1 MKNNNFLS
9 GIKSAARNI
18 KFGVKKHS
26 PEILIISGIVGLVG
40 AGVLACRATTK
51 VQQILNER
59 SEQLES
65 VDVLKNEGRPYYDAA
80 KTEYSTDDAK
90 KDRIIIHVKSGLKI
104 ARLYAPA
111 VVLGVTSAI
120 SILAGHNILSKRNA
134 ALAAAYATVEGS
146 FNEYRKRVA
155 ERFGEEVDNELK
167 FGVKAKQITETVT
180 DENGKEK
187 HVKKT
192 VNAADSN
199 LGGSPYTFIFDEKT
213 SPSVFESDIDYTLMR
228 LRCEQQ
234 YANDILTARGYLPLN
249 EVLDRLGLKTS
260 KMGQIVGWAA
270 GESGDGFVDFGAKE
284 LDVDT
289 INGVEKKIVLDFNC
303 QGNILDLI

>member
-9 GIKSAARNI
+9 SIKTAARNI
-18 KFGVKKHS
+18 KFGAKKHS

-40 AGVLACRATTK
+40 AGVLACCATTK
-51 VQQILNER
+51 AQDILIER
-59 SEQLES
+59 KTQLGS
-65 VDVLKNEGRPYYDAA
+65 VDILENDEHEADYTAEDAR
-80 KTEYSTDDAK
+80 
-90 KDRIIIHVKSGLKI
+90 KDRIIITVKSGLKI

-111 VVLGVTSAI
+111 VLLGVTSAI

-134 ALAAAYATVEGS
+134 ALAAAYATVESS

-155 ERFGEEVDNELK
+155 ERFGEDVDNELK

-192 VNAADSN
+192 VKVADGD
-199 LGGSPYTFIFDEKT
+199 LGNSPYAFIFDEQT
-213 SPSVFESDIDYTLMR
+213 ARSVYESDHDYMLMR
-228 LRCEQQ
+228 LRHEQQ
-234 YANDILTARGYLPLN
+234 YANDVLAARGYLPLN
-249 EVLDRLGLKTS
+249 EVLERLGLKPS
-260 KMGQIVGWAA
+260 KMGQIVGWAKGDDGDA
-270 GESGDGFVDFGAKE
+270 DGFVDFGAKVIN
-284 LDVDT
+284 VDT
-289 INGVEKKIVLDFNC
+289 IDGAEEKIVLDFNC

>member
-1 MKNNNFLS
+1 MKNNKFFN
-9 GIKSAARNI
+9 GIKSAVRN
-18 KFGVKKHS
+18 VKTGAIKHS
-26 PEILIISGIVGLVG
+26 PEILIVSGIVGLVT

-51 VQQILNER
+51 VQNILNER
-59 SEQLES
+59 DASLGS
-65 VDVLKNEGRPYYDAA
+65 VDILEDDEHEADYTV
-80 KTEYSTDDAK
+80 DDAK
-90 KDRIIIHVKSGLKI
+90 KDRIIIHVKSGLKV

-111 VVLGVTSAI
+111 LALGAASIV

-167 FGVKAKQITETVT
+167 FGVKSKQIPETVT

-192 VNAADSN
+192 VKVADAN
-199 LGGSPYTFIFDEKT
+199 LGGSPYAFIFDEQT
-213 SPSVFESDIDYTLMR
+213 ARSVYEADTEYMLMR
-228 LRCEQQ
+228 LRHEQQ
-234 YANDILTARGYLPLN
+234 YANDVLSARGYLSLN
-249 EVLDRLGLKTS
+249 EVLERLGMKPS
-260 KMGQIVGWAA
+260 KMGQIVGWAT
-270 GESGDGFVDFGAKE
+270 GESGDGFVDFGAKITN
-284 LDVDT
+284 VDT
-289 INGVEKKIVLDFNC
+289 IDGAEEKIVLDFNC

>member
-1 MKNNNFLS
+1 MKNNKFFS
-9 GIKSAARNI
+9 GIKSAARNV

-26 PEILIISGIVGLVG
+26 PEILIVSGIVGLVG

-51 VQQILNER
+51 VQDILNER
-59 SEQLES
+59 DTQLGS
-65 VDVLKNEGRPYYDAA
+65 VDILENDEHEADYT
-80 KTEYSTDDAK
+80 TEDAK
-90 KDRIIIHVKSGLKI
+90 RDRIIISVKSGLKI

-111 VVLGVTSAI
+111 VLLGVTSAI
-120 SILAGHNILSKRNA
+120 SILAGHNILSRRNA

-167 FGVKAKQITETVT
+167 FGVKAKQITETIT
-180 DENGKEK
+180 DENDKEK

-192 VNAADSN
+192 VNAADSH
-199 LGGSPYTFIFDEKT
+199 LGNSPYAFIFDKQT
-213 SPSVFESDIDYTLMR
+213 SPSVYEDDIDYTLMR

-234 YANDILTARGYLPLN
+234 YANDILVTRGYLSLN
-249 EVLDRLGLKTS
+249 EVLERLGLKPS
-260 KMGQIVGWAA
+260 KMGQIVGWAYDYDNP
-270 GESGDGFVDFGAKE
+270 SGDNFVDFGAKE
-284 LDVDT
+284 LDIDT
-289 INGVEKKIVLDFNC
+289 IDGAEKKIVLDFNC

>member
-1 MKNNNFLS
+1 MKNNKFFN

-18 KFGVKKHS
+18 KFGAKKHS
-26 PEILIISGIVGLVG
+26 PEILIVSGIVGLVT

-51 VQQILNER
+51 VQNILNER
-59 SEQLES
+59 DASLGS
-65 VDVLKNEGRPYYDAA
+65 VDILENDEHEADYTA
-80 KTEYSTDDAK
+80 EDAK
-90 KDRIIIHVKSGLKI
+90 RDKIIISVKSGLKI

-111 VVLGVTSAI
+111 VVLGATSAI

-155 ERFGEEVDNELK
+155 ERFGEEVDKELK
-167 FGVKAKQITETVT
+167 FGVKAKQITETIT

-192 VNAADSN
+192 AKVADGN
-199 LGGSPYTFIFDEKT
+199 LGNSPYAFIFDKQT
-213 SPSVFESDIDYTLMR
+213 SPSMYENDIDYMLMR
-228 LRCEQQ
+228 LRHEQQ
-234 YANDILTARGYLPLN
+234 YANDLLVARGYLPLN
-249 EVLDRLGLKTS
+249 EVLERLGLKPS
-260 KMGQIVGWAA
+260 KMGQIVGWAT
-270 GESGDGFVDFGAKE
+270 GGSGDGFVDFGAKE

-289 INGVEKKIVLDFNC
+289 IDGVEKKIVLDFNC

>member
-1 MKNNNFLS
+1 MKSNKFTKAL
-9 GIKSAARNI
+9 GKI
-18 KFGVKKHS
+18 KFGAKKHS
-26 PEILIISGIVGLVG
+26 PEILVVTGIVGLVG

-51 VQQILNER
+51 VQSILDER
-59 SEQLES
+59 NKQLDDVAS
-65 VDVLKNEGRPYYDAA
+65 VGIQDGYTEEDAQ
-80 KTEYSTDDAK
+80 
-90 KDRIIIHVKSGLKI
+90 KDKIIIHVKSGLRI

-111 VVLGVTSAI
+111 VALGVASTI

-180 DENGKEK
+180 DDNGKEK

-192 VNAADSN
+192 VNAADSK
-199 LGGSPYTFIFDEKT
+199 LGRSPYAFIFDEQT
-213 SPSVFESDIDYTLMR
+213 APSVYENDTDYMLMR

-234 YANDILTARGYLPLN
+234 YANDVLAARGYLSLN
-249 EVLDRLGLKTS
+249 EVLERLGLKPS
-260 KMGQIVGWAA
+260 KMGQIVGWAY
-270 GESGDGFVDFGAKE
+270 GDDVGDGFVDFGAKE
-284 LDVDT
+284 LDIDTVD
-289 INGVEKKIVLDFNC
+289 GAEKKIVLDFNC

>member
-1 MKNNNFLS
+1 MKNNKIFN
-9 GIKSAARNI
+9 GIKSAVRNVKI
-18 KFGVKKHS
+18 GAKKHS
-26 PEILIISGIVGLVG
+26 PEILIVSGIVGLVT

-51 VQQILNER
+51 VQGILNER
-59 SEQLES
+59 NTQLGS
-65 VDVLKNEGRPYYDAA
+65 VDLLENDEHEVDYTA
-80 KTEYSTDDAK
+80 DDAK
-90 KDRIIIHVKSGLKI
+90 KDKIIISVKSGLRI

-111 VVLGVTSAI
+111 VVLGVASVI

-192 VNAADSN
+192 ANVADGN
-199 LGGSPYTFIFDEKT
+199 LGNSPYAFIFDKQT
-213 SPSVFESDIDYTLMR
+213 APAVYESDIDYMLMR

-234 YANDILTARGYLPLN
+234 YANDILTTRGYLPLN
-249 EVLDRLGLKTS
+249 EVLERLGLKPS
-260 KMGQIVGWAA
+260 KMGQIVGWAN
-270 GESGDGFVDFGAKE
+270 GGSGDGFVNFDAKE
-284 LDVDT
+284 IDVDT
-289 INGVEKKIVLDFNC
+289 IDGVEKKIVLDFNC